1 MTFNA
6 IVLECSKLG
15 SNVHCFAQKR
25 IFSSLGRIRCSQ
37 TIARLRSRKN
47 TLTGVVPLFKTI
59 FPEKN
64 LTFHFIA
71 IFRTNTSTQFIYFAP
86 RLLQSLRLRLY
97 GTHSRRMLIS
107 AKPAHNLK
115 RYNCILALPVR
126 AVDKPVAIQFWMKT
140 KAKTVFLLF
149 TFSFITK
156 SLILAMSGKMHPNK
170 HSLGSTIFWN
180 TNFYLFSLVSA
191 RSLLIEPR
199 IPNFWGQSFAN
210 IIKVQVTLGC
220 LLVTFSRWN

>member
-1 MTFNA
+1 MTFNS

-25 IFSSLGRIRCSQ
+25 IFSSVRQNSLLPGDCSFNL
-37 TIARLRSRKN
+37 AKLVLK
-47 TLTGVVPLFKTI
+47 KTWLSI
-59 FPEKN
+59 YRRFE
-64 LTFHFIA
+64 
-71 IFRTNTSTQFIYFAP
+71 TNTSTQFIYFAP
-86 RLLQSLRLRLY
+86 RLLRYLRQRLY

-115 RYNCILALPVR
+115 RFNCILALPVR

-140 KAKTVFLLF
+140 KAKTIFLLF
-149 TFSFITK
+149 SFSFITK
-156 SLILAMSGKMHPNK
+156 SLILAMSGKIHPNK

-191 RSLLIEPR
+191 RSLLIENR
-199 IPNFWGQSFAN
+199 IPNFWGQFFAN
-210 IIKVQVTLGC
+210 KKC
-220 LLVTFSRWN
+220 K